1 MSIYNAIVN
10 VTLTGRCEGDTQLYS
25 LFAIVSVESY
35 ATTLFTE
42 DVALLLL
49 TQVAV
54 LDTSNL
60 HVLERPT
67 I

>member
-1 MSIYNAIVN
+1 MSIYNANV

-25 LFAIVSVESY
+25 LFAIVSVKSS
-35 ATTLFTE
+35 TTILLTE
-42 DVALLLL
+42 DVTLLLL
-49 TQVAV
+49 AQAAV